1 MFSKSDRICFQP
13 TYNPPVG
20 HYEINHQQNAKGI
33 DFSKSLARNI
43 NTRQNVSPQNNTNN
57 LPRVSLASPQLSAY
71 AKPGERLKFEQKYK
85 KPERRSF
92 SYSQNADISINNFE
106 SLPLR
111 QKGKRLKI
119 VYQKQIT
126 DQENS
131 IEESTQ
137 LQVQGYYN
145 SRAQTPMTGLPK
157 RRKPKTH
164 RNIFSLFPSDSLEL
178 AQQREK
184 MKDKPVP
191 PPGAYYNEFNGSSI
205 KVEKIPWRFQ
215 CFSST
220 AKRFSQQ
227 QQDAGPSVGA
237 YDIKTKSKAIGVI
250 SLDKYSKREDKFLN
264 FPGVGSYDVDQSF
277 TQQKPKQK
285 QQQEFPSPFGSS
297 GKRF

>member
-1 MFSKSDRICFQP
+1 MFSKGDRISFQP

-20 HYEINHQQNAKGI
+20 YYEINQQQNNKGI
-33 DFSKSLARNI
+33 DFSKSLARNL
-43 NTRQNVSPQNNTNN
+43 NNRQSVSPKNYNNN

-71 AKPGERLKFEQKYK
+71 AKPGERMKIEQKYK

-92 SYSQNADISINNFE
+92 SYSQNPDISINNFQN
-106 SLPLR
+106 LPLK

-119 VYQKQIT
+119 VYQKQNT
-126 DQENS
+126 ELENS
-131 IEESTQ
+131 IEETRQ

-145 SRAQTPMTGLPK
+145 SRSQTPMSGQSK

-191 PPGAYYNEFNGSSI
+191 PPGAYYNEQIDSSI
-205 KVEKIPWRFQ
+205 KIEKIPWRYQ
-215 CFSST
+215 CFSSS

-237 YDIKTKSKAIGVI
+237 YDIKTKSKVIGVI
-250 SLDKYSKREDKFLN
+250 SIDKYSKRQDKFLN
-264 FPGVGSYDVDQSF
+264 FPGVGAYDINQSF

-285 QQQEFPSPFGSS
+285 QQQDFPSPFGLS